1 MHMEHKTITKL
12 LQETGSEKTDLN
24 TKLML
29 KTFFIVCHYKINI
42 FIVCILLLT
51 TNFLI
56 RCEIFTSYP
65 FEIQFQAK
73 SKWTFF
79 SWILFSLQI
88 TFKSLITA
96 LKQGWF
102 FFTYW
107 HLITTD
113 KAMNEHKRHILKEA
127 IEYLI

>member
-1 MHMEHKTITKL
+1 MEHKTITKL

-73 SKWTFF
+73 SK
-79 SWILFSLQI
+79 
-88 TFKSLITA
+88 
-96 LKQGWF
+96 
-102 FFTYW
+102 
-107 HLITTD
+107 
-113 KAMNEHKRHILKEA
+113 
-127 IEYLI
+127 

>member
-24 TKLML
+24 TKLVL
-29 KTFFIVCHYKINI
+29 KTFFFYSFSHYKINI
-42 FIVCILLLT
+42 FIVCILPLT

-73 SKWTFF
+73 SK
-79 SWILFSLQI
+79 
-88 TFKSLITA
+88 
-96 LKQGWF
+96 
-102 FFTYW
+102 
-107 HLITTD
+107 
-113 KAMNEHKRHILKEA
+113 
-127 IEYLI
+127 

>member
-24 TKLML
+24 TKLVL
-29 KTFFIVCHYKINI
+29 KTFFDSFSHYKINI

-51 TNFLI
+51 TNLLI

-73 SKWTFF
+73 SK
-79 SWILFSLQI
+79 
-88 TFKSLITA
+88 
-96 LKQGWF
+96 
-102 FFTYW
+102 
-107 HLITTD
+107 
-113 KAMNEHKRHILKEA
+113 
-127 IEYLI
+127 